1 MSSPAHRHPPR
12 PGPLRLALKRLGLLA
27 SAAVFAASVHAAPQD
42 GGVLNL
48 IAQPEP
54 PSLMHGVVTHVST
67 QYVSGKILQGLLTF
81 DTDLKPKPVLARS
94 WTVSPDGLTYTFELQ
109 PDVQWHDG
117 KPFTASDVK
126 FSFGTF
132 YPEVDKRI
140 ASVFE
145 EYLDSID
152 ASQPHQ
158 VVFHLKKPFAPFLS
172 LLGSGLRPIAPEHL
186 YAGTD
191 FRSNPYNLKPVGTGP
206 FMFAEWKRGAYIK
219 LVKNPNYWKKG
230 LPHLDAIVFH
240 VIPDGSSRAA
250 AFERNDVQVLRSG
263 DADYS
268 DLKRLGA
275 LPGVESSDKGW
286 ELYSGLAYLQFN
298 TRKPPLNNPK
308 VRQAILYALNRPF
321 IVDNIFFGAGK
332 VSPGAFASSSPYHD
346 PQLPQYGYDLA
357 KAKALIAESGVDVGA
372 VRIRLL
378 NGEKGGAWERLAE
391 YTRQALQPLGFK
403 VQVVTSD
410 AATWFQ
416 RVSDWD
422 FDLTYNFI
430 FQIGDPYLVNAYL
443 YRTDYIL
450 KTSPFANVGGY
461 SNPDV
466 DNLWSKVA
474 DTPEGAERTR
484 VYSELEHKLN
494 DDLPVAPIFEMRYPT
509 LFHSQVKNLLQTAT
523 SLNEDYES
531 VYLDAPAP

>member
-206 FMFAEWKRGAYIK
+206 FKFEEWKRGAYIK

-275 LPGVESSDKGW
+275 LSGVESSDKGW